1 MRTLYLVER
10 LAANVFAAT
19 YRLSINRLRS
29 ARAALILAYTGY
41 YATMC
46 ILLALIAFAAMAA
59 TSAILMICFPELYY
73 RLVGMQWIP
82 PIHHLFMFGAISPA
96 AVIIKSW
103 KPIVQEIYREYKDVF
118 EEAGLLQEFVAVLD
132 RISSTLVVAE
142 RYRPPSII
150 VRTLIYDDL
159 RMLDDF
165 ARECRG
171 HVGKAMDYV
180 CEELRSLLYEI
191 LGGE

>member
-46 ILLALIAFAAMAA
+46 ILLALIAFAA

-73 RLVGMQWIP
+73 ELAEAQWIP
-82 PIHHLFMFGAISPA
+82 PIHHLFFMFGIITSKETTCLRRAGRLLLRAFSPRSIRDEINA
-96 AVIIKSW
+96 A
-103 KPIVQEIYREYKDVF
+103 
-118 EEAGLLQEFVAVLD
+118 
-132 RISSTLVVAE
+132 AE
-142 RYRPPSII
+142 RNAVEATCLILSLMPNRIRVARIAYDL
-150 VRTLIYDDL
+150 VYGATKVGLTLFLI
-159 RMLDDF
+159 
-165 ARECRG
+165 AP
-171 HVGKAMDYV
+171 
-180 CEELRSLLYEI
+180 LLLALLPLLCLF
-191 LGGE
+191 LGVL